1 MSQGNE
7 MQDRIDAQ
15 ERMNEDAGEDFL
27 DMTDEDFLDTHMV
40 YVPRSQNAPVIA
52 QAQATTISSVEFSK
66 ALKKIAFNCD
76 LLDEFKKIET
86 EEAKLQN
93 KNLVSKKVSG
103 GISQMVTISADPNIS
118 HFVQLRRL
126 LGRNQLCFGNPISQK
141 IKELEN
147 KSGNKSISMDTIR
160 EHVESLLKLAVPR
173 A

>member
-1 MSQGNE
+1 MIQRANRRG
-7 MQDRIDAQ
+7 R
-15 ERMNEDAGEDFL
+15 
-27 DMTDEDFLDTHMV
+27 
-40 YVPRSQNAPVIA
+40 NAARRRKGQCSKDPKTRRA

-76 LLDEFKKIET
+76 LLDEFKKVEAEET
-86 EEAKLQN
+86 KLQN
-93 KNLVSKKVSG
+93 KNLV
-103 GISQMVTISADPNIS
+103 TDPNIS

-126 LGRNQLCFGNPISQK
+126 LGRNQLCFKSKWHLFVLKLGNMDPISQK

-160 EHVESLLKLAVPR
+160 EHVESFLKLAVPE